1 MSQFKRYL
9 NIINELKV
17 PEMGLKNAKEVLKE
31 KALKDLRLDPE
42 DLSEKQ
48 NEEVFNA
55 YFNYKHLKKV
65 PEWSEI
71 RSAMTGSI
79 VGQIRDNK
87 LDEEVVEILLEMLK
101 KSVEKSGYVTERT
114 TVKNDAI
121 DNLEVQDYIK
131 NPSII
136 HKIVNGKVVDGKIV
150 DGNNKIIID
159 KN

>member
-17 PEMGLKNAKEVLKE
+17 PERGSESIKKT
-31 KALKDLRLDPE
+31 LKDKNVKEALE
-42 DLSEKQ
+42 DLKLKPRDLTQKQ

-55 YFNYKHLKKV
+55 YFNYKHHEKV

-79 VGQIRDNK
+79 ASYIKREKIDKKVAA
-87 LDEEVVEILLEMLK
+87 VLLKMLK
-101 KSVEKSGYVTERT
+101 ASVKKSGFVGM
-114 TVKNDAI
+114 TVKNNAI
-121 DNLEVQDYIK
+121 DDLEVEDYIK

-136 HKIVNGKVVDGKIV
+136 HKIIAGEIKK
-150 DGNNKIIID
+150 
-159 KN
+159 